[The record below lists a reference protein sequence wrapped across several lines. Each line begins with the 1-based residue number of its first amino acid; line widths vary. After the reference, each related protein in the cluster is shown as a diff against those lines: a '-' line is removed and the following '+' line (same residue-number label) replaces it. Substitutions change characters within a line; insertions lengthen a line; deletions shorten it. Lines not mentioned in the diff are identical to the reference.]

1 MESAATAHSYD
12 EWNQLPQPI
21 VMSRLLQ
28 HIVMSATA
36 HSYESAATIK
46 QTMDLYVLSS
56 VLWCQL
62 YDVRKWTMFG
72 STFPLGVW
80 GMAHVLFTLFVCLSI
95 VVSDT
100 YCDVFLFCLS
110 SSCVLYV
117 GSFSSLS
124 ISYCLF
130 GIFYRL
136 LINTNTRGLNH
147 PVDLKILS
155 QLYCIKLLLFEITQS
170 EVLKKIVLTS

>member
-1 MESAATAHSYD
+1 MISKEFFEAV
-12 EWNQLPQPI
+12 NQTDNASLRSEFR
-21 VMSRLLQ
+21 V
-28 HIVMSATA
+28 VMSA
-36 HSYESAATIK
+36 
-46 QTMDLYVLSS
+46 
-56 VLWCQL
+56 
-62 YDVRKWTMFG
+62 VRCPQINNVRFHFPSRCLREG
-72 STFPLGVW
+72 SCLIY
-80 GMAHVLFTLFVCLSI
+80 ALCVCLSI

-117 GSFSSLS
+117 GSFSALS

-136 LINTNTRGLNH
+136 LINTNTRGINH

-155 QLYCIKLLLFEITQS
+155 QLYCIKWLLFKITQS